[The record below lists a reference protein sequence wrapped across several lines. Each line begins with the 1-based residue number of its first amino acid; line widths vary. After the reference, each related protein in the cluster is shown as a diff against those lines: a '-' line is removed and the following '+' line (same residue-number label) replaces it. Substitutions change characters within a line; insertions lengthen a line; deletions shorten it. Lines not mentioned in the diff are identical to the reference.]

1 MQEESASGNQGPVF
15 SSNMDVNSTKNR
27 GLLQATSNNVDN
39 KTVRTEYYE
48 RKKAVR
54 ESTKPKGNNS
64 RRRDNPRGGYDVNWL
79 ASSGGYGGQGGR
91 RQRDHQRQPRSQ
103 NFSASSQSFSSGSGA
118 NPHTGGAGK
127 PSVMLEDEF
136 EVGSVFNAGS
146 KKQNINHLLNFQFEP
161 RGSQANRK
169 TANNTKQKFFSK
181 SSGPKYNKEQYLQ
194 ANCQFVV
201 KSSGDYSVHLAD
213 PDTIVNWD
221 LVEQVVLKTTA
232 SVPSCPICLYPPK
245 AAKVTR
251 CGHVF
256 CWPCILHYLALSD
269 HAWRKCPICYEAIH
283 KPDLKS
289 VISIPWKEFQINDEI
304 ELCLMRRERNSL
316 FALPVD
322 QYFAG
327 VNEKHPSVNDKFTSY
342 SNLVLASPGQVVN
355 GIIARERYELEQQYR
370 DEKDEPEACFI
381 EEALQYLSQR
391 ESGID
396 ITDQHSTIQEEAVS
410 EESSNSDDT
419 SDLIEGILDF
429 PLDLKEDCE
438 DEYSG
443 GRPRHAS
450 SSSDGTIESVDENII
465 DEVTAEDLDIERK
478 SSKTGGA
485 KETFYFYQ
493 SSDGQPIFLH
503 ALNVQMLVHEYGSL
517 ENCPK
522 KIKGKIIEKDN
533 TSMNESLRNRLRY
546 LRHLPLTSIFEVCEI
561 QLKSPFVSKE
571 TLTEFSTQLET
582 RRRRRNKRARE
593 ERRREKWIMVEENKK
608 MGKYPDMKCRI
619 ESAFHFPNAGSDIQQ
634 TRASESMASSIDST
648 ISTSPNGAN
657 QELVSNDGSFSFA
670 KMLKQ
675 GVSKPS
681 SYAPETPKSSA
692 SLNVAPPKPRK
703 NDDSEPEPEDY
714 VPPPPKASLGDALA
728 QAFEHAKSSG
738 NSVATPEPSG
748 GRKSNKKGKKM
759 KGQKI
764 SLTGSA
770 RPIMD

>member
-1 MQEESASGNQGPVF
+1 MQEESACNQGPVF
-15 SSNMDVNSTKNR
+15 SSNMDVNLAKNR
-27 GLLQATSNNVDN
+27 GLLQATSNADN
-39 KTVRTEYYE
+39 KN
-48 RKKAVR
+48 VR
-54 ESTKPKGNNS
+54 ESTKPKGNS
-64 RRRDNPRGGYDVNWL
+64 RRRDYPRGGYDVNWL
-79 ASSGGYGGQGGR
+79 ASSGGYGGRGGR
-91 RQRDHQRQPRSQ
+91 RQRDHQRQRGQ
-103 NFSASSQSFSSGSGA
+103 TSASSQSLSSGSGT
-118 NPHTGGAGK
+118 NPQAGGAGK

-161 RGSQANRK
+161 RGSQANK
-169 TANNTKQKFFSK
+169 KSANNTKQKFFSK

-213 PDTIVNWD
+213 PDTLVNWD

-289 VISIPWKEFQINDEI
+289 VISVPWKEFQINDEI

-327 VNEKHPSVNDKFTSY
+327 VNEKHPSVNDKLTSY

-396 ITDQHSTIQEEAVS
+396 ITDKHSTIAEEVVS

-419 SDLIEGILDF
+419 SDLIEEILDF

-438 DEYSG
+438 DECSG

-465 DEVTAEDLDIERK
+465 DEVTAEDLDIEKK
-478 SSKTGGA
+478 SSKTGA

-522 KIKGKIIEKDN
+522 TIKGKIIEKDN
-533 TSMNESLRNRLRY
+533 TSMSESLRNRLRY

-561 QLKSPFVSKE
+561 QLKSPFISKE
-571 TLTEFSTQLET
+571 TLTEFSSQLET
-582 RRRRRNKRARE
+582 RRRRRNKKSRE

-608 MGKYPDMKCRI
+608 LGKYPDMKCRI
-619 ESAFHFPNAGSDIQQ
+619 ESAFHFPQAGSGVQQ
-634 TRASESMASSIDST
+634 PRATESMASSIDST
-648 ISTSPNGAN
+648 LSTSPNGAS
-657 QELVSNDGSFSFA
+657 QEMVSNDGSFSFA

-681 SYAPETPKSSA
+681 AYTPSTVKSSA
-692 SLNVAPPKPRK
+692 IFNIAPKPRK
-703 NDDSEPEPEDY
+703 NEDSEPEPEDY

-728 QAFEHAKSSG
+728 QAFEHAAKSSG
-738 NSVATPEPSG
+738 NSVATPETSG
-748 GRKSNKKGKKM
+748 GKKSNKKGKKM

>member
-1 MQEESASGNQGPVF
+1 MQEESACNQGPVF
-15 SSNMDVNSTKNR
+15 SSNMDVNLAKNR
-27 GLLQATSNNVDN
+27 GLLQATSNADN
-39 KTVRTEYYE
+39 KN
-48 RKKAVR
+48 VR
-54 ESTKPKGNNS
+54 ESAKPKGNS
-64 RRRDNPRGGYDVNWL
+64 RRRDYPRGGYDVNWL
-79 ASSGGYGGQGGR
+79 ASSGGYGGRGGR
-91 RQRDHQRQPRSQ
+91 RQRDHQRQRGQ
-103 NFSASSQSFSSGSGA
+103 TSASSQPLSSGSST
-118 NPHTGGAGK
+118 NPQAGGAGK

-161 RGSQANRK
+161 RGSQANK
-169 TANNTKQKFFSK
+169 KSANNTKQKFFSK

-213 PDTIVNWD
+213 PDTLVNWD

-289 VISIPWKEFQINDEI
+289 VISVPWKEFQINDEI

-327 VNEKHPSVNDKFTSY
+327 VNEKHPSVNDKLTSY

-396 ITDQHSTIQEEAVS
+396 ITDQHSTITEEVVS

-419 SDLIEGILDF
+419 SDMIEGILDF

-438 DEYSG
+438 EECSG

-465 DEVTAEDLDIERK
+465 DEVTAEDLDIEKK
-478 SSKTGGA
+478 SSKTSA

-533 TSMNESLRNRLRY
+533 TSMSESLRNRLRY

-561 QLKSPFVSKE
+561 QLKSPFISKE
-571 TLTEFSTQLET
+571 TLTEFSSQLET
-582 RRRRRNKRARE
+582 RRRRRNKKSRE

-608 MGKYPDMKCRI
+608 LGKYPDMKCRI
-619 ESAFHFPNAGSDIQQ
+619 ESAFHFPQAGSGLEA
-634 TRASESMASSIDST
+634 RATESMASSIDST
-648 ISTSPNGAN
+648 LSTSPNGAS
-657 QELVSNDGSFSFA
+657 QDMVSNDGSFSFA

-675 GVSKPS
+675 GV
-681 SYAPETPKSSA
+681 
-692 SLNVAPPKPRK
+692 
-703 NDDSEPEPEDY
+703 
-714 VPPPPKASLGDALA
+714 
-728 QAFEHAKSSG
+728 
-738 NSVATPEPSG
+738 
-748 GRKSNKKGKKM
+748 
-759 KGQKI
+759 
-764 SLTGSA
+764 GSH
-770 RPIMD
+770 PHILQVQ